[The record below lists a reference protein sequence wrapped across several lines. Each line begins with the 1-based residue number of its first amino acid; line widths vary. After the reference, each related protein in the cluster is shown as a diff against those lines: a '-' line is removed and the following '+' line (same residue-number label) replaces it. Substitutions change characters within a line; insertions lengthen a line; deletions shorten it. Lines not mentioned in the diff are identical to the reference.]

1 MDDLTPSGI
10 SLVEALQEVVDKRDK
25 ERREDSNSEIK
36 LVRKLIQWKDLG
48 LALLF
53 FGTLI
58 GGAIVTFDELAS
70 KPTIEQMQEAV
81 EERVQPIEIK
91 QVDLDDR
98 SKKIKTNVDNVK
110 TKVDRIEDVQSYQLE
125 QQAWEGKV
133 LEHLGAKKSGKAPE
147 RPEAL
152 EARERELLQK

>member
-1 MDDLTPSGI
+1 MTEMTDKWKVVKKFIGI
-10 SLVEALQEVVDKRDK
+10 
-25 ERREDSNSEIK
+25 
-36 LVRKLIQWKDLG
+36 KDI
-48 LALLF
+48 LLF
-53 FGTLI
+53 SAMAFSLMY
-58 GGAIVTFDELAS
+58 GAIVTFDELAS

-81 EERVQPIEIK
+81 EKRVQPIEIK